1 MVEKGCGEVWTGRPE
16 DEKWG
21 RLGAGITGRAV
32 FDKER
37 EFLDKT
43 EYSNLFLYF
52 SPFFFFF
59 PFSVALGK
67 EFSLVM
73 PMALLLGIS
82 WKT

>member
-1 MVEKGCGEVWTGRPE
+1 MGKSGLGDQRMKNGEDWVQESQAGQCLTKKG
-16 DEKWG
+16 
-21 RLGAGITGRAV
+21 
-32 FDKER
+32 